1 MCFSPKYQLPPL
13 KEAHFI
19 LIVVHFEVDRLSNST
34 TEHIENTLD
43 LINALKK
50 LSSRTIK

>member
-1 MCFSPKYQLPPL
+1 MPRENTYFFTF
-13 KEAHFI
+13 EIHFI